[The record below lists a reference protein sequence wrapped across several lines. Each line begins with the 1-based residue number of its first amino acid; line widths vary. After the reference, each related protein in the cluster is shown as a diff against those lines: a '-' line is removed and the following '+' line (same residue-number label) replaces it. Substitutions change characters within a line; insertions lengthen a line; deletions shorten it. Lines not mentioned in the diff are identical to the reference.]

1 MCLSDFVSNFLEG
14 TYLREGVS
22 TGGRICGGGGYH
34 GFLRYSI
41 FSQKNATKA
50 EKIEALS
57 INTRLCM

>member
-1 MCLSDFVSNFLEG
+1 MCLSDFVSNFWRERICG
-14 TYLREGVS
+14 RAYLQEGVS
-22 TGGRICGGGGYH
+22 AGGGGYH